1 MNSNTYIQEFLN
13 SNDPTHEIIVNAYR
27 ERDNLG
33 NLNTRE
39 TREGHL
45 LKLGYSLQKINE
57 YRNRKQR
64 EFVTNYLERMY
75 QDYES
80 NSQNIQINFESII
93 EMYQNSNE
101 YQIVENEVQNRISRF
116 NILSNLLDTSNEQ
129 FYNAL
134 TVDELVYLGW

>member
-27 ERDNLG
+27 ERDNLK

-45 LKLGYSLQKINE
+45 LKLGYTLQKINE